1 MRDGTRAWLLVSR
14 IGKSGDKRPTVVE
27 ALGKDWGLHAA
38 DVNLTLA
45 DLVNLVAAQSK
56 SWLRH

>member
-1 MRDGTRAWLLVSR
+1 MRRR
-14 IGKSGDKRPTVVE
+14 I
-27 ALGKDWGLHAA
+27 
-38 DVNLTLA
+38 VNITLA

>member
-1 MRDGTRAWLLVSR
+1 LH
-14 IGKSGDKRPTVVE
+14 E

-38 DVNLTLA
+38 DVNITLA
-45 DLVNLVAAQSK
+45 DLVNLVTAQSK